1 MSTKNKKNKRNNQK
15 KEAKFRF
22 TKIDFIA
29 QIAKEGGT
37 TIKEAEAFYNIFEKV
52 LKTAITNYSEVN
64 LSAFIGT
71 FILKT
76 HPGGQLTNS
85 KGKKIFYDAS
95 TIVGFKI
102 SNSLKKL
109 VKQIKLT

>member
-1 MSTKNKKNKRNNQK
+1 MSTKNKKNKKHNQK

-22 TKIDFIA
+22 TKIDLIA
-29 QIAKEGGT
+29 QIAKVGGT

-52 LKTAITNYSEVN
+52 LKTSITNYSEVI
-64 LSAFIGT
+64 LSPFGR

-76 HPGGQLTNS
+76 HPGGQLTNF
-85 KGKKIFYDAS
+85 KGKKIFYDES

-102 SNSLKKL
+102 SSALKKL